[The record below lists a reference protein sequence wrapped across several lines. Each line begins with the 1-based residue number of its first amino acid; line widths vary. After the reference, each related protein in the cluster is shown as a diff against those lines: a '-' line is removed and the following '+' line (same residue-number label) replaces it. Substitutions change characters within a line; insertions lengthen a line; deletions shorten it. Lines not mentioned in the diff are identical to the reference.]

1 MAGPTILDEKE
12 GRFINLGRMRINLL
26 SQLARVSRGQSMLSI
41 HSRGKVPGILLIEG
55 ITDDYFSSTIRSA
68 LLEVVTTCYPLV
80 VMAGT
85 AGPLRAIRNFAID
98 SEGIPIES
106 LQNNLFVRGSLGRH
120 RDRIEKRKK
129 QGY

>member
-1 MAGPTILDEKE
+1 
-12 GRFINLGRMRINLL
+12 
-26 SQLARVSRGQSMLSI
+26 MLSI

-55 ITDDYFSSTIRSA
+55 ITDDYFPSTIHSA

-120 RDRIEKRKK
+120 RDRIEERKK
-129 QGY
+129 QSY